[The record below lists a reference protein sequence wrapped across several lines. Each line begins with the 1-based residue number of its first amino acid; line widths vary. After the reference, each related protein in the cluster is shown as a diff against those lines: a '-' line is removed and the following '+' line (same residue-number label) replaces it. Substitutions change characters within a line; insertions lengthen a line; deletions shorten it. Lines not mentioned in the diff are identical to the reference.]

1 MYFLGVTKSKRKR
14 KLIID
19 EVKNISGEEM
29 KNQLSDT
36 SDIGKILTKYY
47 LIEFLNQNGTSN
59 LFLFQLLPWIWRHPP
74 KD

>member
-1 MYFLGVTKSKRKR
+1 MYLLGVTKTKRKR

-36 SDIGKILTKYY
+36 TDIGETRFHWLVSRFENIIFSISYVPR
-47 LIEFLNQNGTSN
+47 FGSAN
-59 LFLFQLLPWIWRHPP
+59 
-74 KD
+74 